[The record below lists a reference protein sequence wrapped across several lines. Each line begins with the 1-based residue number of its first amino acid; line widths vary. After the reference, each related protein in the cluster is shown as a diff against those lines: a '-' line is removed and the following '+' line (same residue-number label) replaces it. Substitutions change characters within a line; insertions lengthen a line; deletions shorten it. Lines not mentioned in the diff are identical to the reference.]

1 MKACTVHAGS
11 MQVAA
16 ATLQP
21 RRPSAAGQ
29 RSASGRSV
37 AIIIIIIIS
46 SSSKRMPAPQRNG
59 RHLAVQAA
67 ASAAGIEAVGGV
79 RPEIDAAVQQA
90 LDQCLTD
97 TDLGMGKKYTAS
109 SWWQAGLG

>member
-29 RSASGRSV
+29 RSASGSSS
-37 AIIIIIIIS
+37 S

-109 SWWQAGLG
+109 SWWQAGVG

>member
-1 MKACTVHAGS
+1 MHAGS

-29 RSASGRSV
+29 RSASGSSS
-37 AIIIIIIIS
+37 S

-109 SWWQAGLG
+109 SWWQAGVG

>member
-11 MQVAA
+11 M
-16 ATLQP
+16 
-21 RRPSAAGQ
+21 
-29 RSASGRSV
+29 
-37 AIIIIIIIS
+37 
-46 SSSKRMPAPQRNG
+46 KRMPAPQRNG
-59 RHLAVQAA
+59 RHLAVHAA

-109 SWWQAGLG
+109 SWWQAGVG

>member
-1 MKACTVHAGS
+1 MHAGS

-37 AIIIIIIIS
+37 AISSSSSSSS

-109 SWWQAGLG
+109 SWWQAGVG

>member
-1 MKACTVHAGS
+1 
-11 MQVAA
+11 
-16 ATLQP
+16 
-21 RRPSAAGQ
+21 
-29 RSASGRSV
+29 
-37 AIIIIIIIS
+37 
-46 SSSKRMPAPQRNG
+46 MPAPQRNG

-109 SWWQAGLG
+109 SWWQAGVG